1 MTLSQEDAQLF
12 YKLWL
17 PLLDY
22 VNERCHVC
30 RDLKDMAASQKLD
43 SAEVKKV
50 ANKLWS
56 DAELIDFY
64 LEEVSDL
71 SEDHKSIIQSW
82 KRRVQGQFV
91 MRDI

>member
-1 MTLSQEDAQLF
+1 M
-12 YKLWL
+12 
-17 PLLDY
+17 
-22 VNERCHVC
+22 C
-30 RDLKDMAASQKLD
+30 RDLKDMAAAQKLD
-43 SAEVKKV
+43 PAEVKKV

-56 DAELIDFY
+56 DVELIDSY